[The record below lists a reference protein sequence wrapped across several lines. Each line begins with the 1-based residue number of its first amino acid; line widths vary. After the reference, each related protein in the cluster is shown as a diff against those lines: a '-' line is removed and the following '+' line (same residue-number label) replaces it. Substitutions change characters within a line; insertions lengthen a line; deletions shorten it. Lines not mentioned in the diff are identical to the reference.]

1 MKKSN
6 KIDIVSVLTI
16 LFILLKITGVINW
29 SWWWVLSPVFI
40 AVGLI
45 TFVVLFPFLI
55 ALLVDFINRLRK
67 NNG

>member
-55 ALLVDFINRLRK
+55 ALLVDFTNRLRK